1 MLKPLILI
9 CDDELGVRESLRVVL
24 GKEYELAFAEDGKE
38 AVEYIERHTPEL
50 VILDVKMPKMDG
62 LEALK
67 KIKMAKHFV
76 CVLMI
81 TGYESR
87 DVADAATRLGAC
99 GYLTKPV
106 DRKTVLAQVKE
117 ILEHRKGA

>member
-1 MLKPLILI
+1 MGKPHILI
-9 CDDELGVRESLRVVL
+9 CDDELGVRESLRIVL
-24 GKEYELAFAEDGKE
+24 GKEYELTFAEDGEE
-38 AVEYIERHTPEL
+38 ALRRIEERTPDL

-67 KIKMAKHFV
+67 RIKVAKRFV

-87 DVADAATRLGAC
+87 DVADQASRLGAC

-106 DRKTVLAQVKE
+106 EGKSVLAQVKE
-117 ILEHRKGA
+117 ILAHRTGE